1 MIINSKIILVGDAAV
16 GKTSIRRKFFG
27 KSFNSSYLATIGADV
42 SILNYQYKNIEE
54 TINFKFSI
62 WDLAGQEKWFSEI
75 LPRFY
80 KGSSGILLTYD
91 VTNEDSLNSLDNW
104 ITDIK
109 KYIDINSI
117 PLIVIANKIDLA
129 RKISQ
134 EEGQKS
140 VKEISNKFYNGTRE
154 VPHIET
160 SALTGENINIVLEK
174 LSVDLLK
181 LKTSMGK

>member
-1 MIINSKIILVGDAAV
+1 MIRIALMGDGAV
-16 GKTSIRRKFFG
+16 GKTSLRKKYMGLGF
-27 KSFNSSYLATIGADV
+27 SVTHIMTVGADFAV
-42 SILNYQYKNIEE
+42 HQKEIEG
-54 TINFKFSI
+54 NQVLFQI

>member
-42 SILNYQYKNIEE
+42 SILNYQNKKLDE

-91 VTNEDSLNSLDNW
+91 VTNETSLSSLDNW
-104 ITDIK
+104 LTDIK
-109 KYIDINSI
+109 KYIEIDSI
-117 PLIVIANKIDLA
+117 PLIIIANKIDLK
-129 RKISQ
+129 RKILA
-134 EEGQKS
+134 EEGLKIVNQFS
-140 VKEISNKFYNGTRE
+140 DKFYNGSRKI
-154 VPHIET
+154 PHIET
-160 SALTGENINIVLEK
+160 SALTGVNINLVLEH
-174 LSVDLLK
+174 LSITLLE
-181 LKTSMGK
+181 LKSSLGK